1 MHFRLIIAAIFIG
14 GMVFAQ
20 GNLPEPKGGEAIYV
34 VRSGDT
40 LWDISK
46 RFYGNPLLWPRL
58 WELNSFID
66 NPNLIYPGQ
75 VLSLKPKFEQPG
87 TPVVKI
93 KPGIE
98 EEQLKD
104 IGAPP
109 PVYYYS
115 KGGSEGF
122 ISPDEWEHMGTI
134 LSSEPPKI
142 LLGEGDI
149 VYTNVGRSDGVQS
162 GDLFTVFRTSKPVLH
177 PFTGRRI
184 GYNVAIFGEIEIVDV
199 LGEKMSTAKI
209 TNSYRAITRGARI
222 RPREPFVNEVTIKKG
237 TEAANGM
244 IVDSLNELEVL
255 GQGNI
260 VYIDVGKEHSIVPGN
275 TFSIYTLPRSVRDP
289 DSSKDVTIPPS
300 NKGKLVVFNVE
311 QNTSTG
317 LIIRSARP
325 IQIGDLVSLD
335 F

>member
-1 MHFRLIIAAIFIG
+1 MHFRLIIAAILIG
-14 GMVFAQ
+14 GMAFAN

-34 VRSGDT
+34 VRPGDT
-40 LWDISK
+40 LWGISK

-58 WELNSFID
+58 WELNPFID
-66 NPNLIYPGQ
+66 NPHLIYPGQ
-75 VLSLKPKFEQPG
+75 VLSLKPKYEQPAI
-87 TPVVKI
+87 PVVKI
-93 KPGIE
+93 NPEVE
-98 EEQLKD
+98 EERLKD

-115 KGGSEGF
+115 MGGSEGF
-122 ISPDEWEHMGTI
+122 ISPDEWEHMGRI

-142 LLGEGDI
+142 LLAEGDI
-149 VYTNVGRSDGVQS
+149 VYTNVGRSDGVQV

-177 PFTGRRI
+177 PFTGRKV
-184 GYNVAIFGEIEIVDV
+184 GYKVAMFGEIEVVDV

-209 TNSYRAITRGARI
+209 TNSYREITRGARI
-222 RPREPFVNEVTIKKG
+222 RPQEPFVNEVTIKKG
-237 TEAANGM
+237 TQGANGM
-244 IVDSLNELEVL
+244 VVDSLNELAVV

-260 VYIDVGKEHSIVPGN
+260 VYIDLGKEHSIVPGN

-300 NKGKLVVFNVE
+300 KKGKLVVLNVE
-311 QNTSTG
+311 RNTSTG
-317 LIIRSARP
+317 LIVDSARP
-325 IQIGDLVSLD
+325 IEIGDLVSLD

>member
-1 MHFRLIIAAIFIG
+1 MPFRLLIAAIFIG
-14 GMVFAQ
+14 GMAFAQ
-20 GNLPEPKGGEAIYV
+20 GNLPEPKGGQAIYV
-34 VRSGDT
+34 VRPGDT

-58 WELNSFID
+58 WELNTFID
-66 NPNLIYPGQ
+66 NPNLISPGQ
-75 VLSLKPKFEQPG
+75 VLSLKPKYEQPG
-87 TPVVKI
+87 IPVVKI
-93 KPGIE
+93 NPGIE
-98 EEQLKD
+98 VGQLKD

-115 KGGSEGF
+115 MGGSEGF

-134 LSSEPPKI
+134 LSSEPTKI
-142 LLGEGDI
+142 LLADGDI

-184 GYNVAIFGEIEIVDV
+184 GYKVAVFGEIEIVDV

-209 TNSYRAITRGARI
+209 TNSIREITRGARI
-222 RPREPFVNEVTIKKG
+222 RPHEPFVNEVTIKKG
-237 TEAANGM
+237 TETANGM
-244 IVDSLNELEVL
+244 VVDSLNDIDVV

-260 VYIDVGKEHSIVPGN
+260 VYIDVGKEHSIVPGH

-289 DSSKDVTIPPS
+289 DSRKDVTIPPS
-300 NKGKLVVFNVE
+300 RKGKLVVLNVE

-317 LIIRSARP
+317 LIIDSARP
-325 IQIGDLVSLD
+325 IEIGDLVSLD

>member
-14 GMVFAQ
+14 GMAFAQ
-20 GNLPEPKGGEAIYV
+20 GNLPEPKGGETIYV
-34 VRSGDT
+34 VRRGDT

-75 VLSLKPKFEQPG
+75 VLSLKPKYEQPG
-87 TPVVKI
+87 IPVVRI
-93 KPGIE
+93 NPE
-98 EEQLKD
+98 VEVEQLKD
-104 IGAPP
+104 VGAPP

-115 KGGSEGF
+115 MGGSVGF

-142 LLGEGDI
+142 LLSNGDI

-162 GDLFTVFRTSKPVLH
+162 GDLFTVFRTSKPILH
-177 PFTGRRI
+177 PYTGRRI
-184 GYNVAIFGEIEIVDV
+184 GYKVAIFGEIEIVDV

-209 TNSYRAITRGARI
+209 TNSYREITRGARI
-222 RPREPFVNEVTIKKG
+222 RPHELFVNDVTIKKG
-237 TEAANGM
+237 AQAANG
-244 IVDSLNELEVL
+244 IVVASLNELAVV

-260 VYIDVGKEHSIVPGN
+260 VYIDLGKEHSIVPGN
-275 TFSIYTLPRSVRDP
+275 SFSIYTLPRTVRDP
-289 DSSKDVTIPPS
+289 DSRKDVTIPPS
-300 NKGKLVVFNVE
+300 KKGKLVVLNVE

-317 LIIRSARP
+317 LIVDSARP
-325 IQIGDLVSLD
+325 IEIGDLVSLD